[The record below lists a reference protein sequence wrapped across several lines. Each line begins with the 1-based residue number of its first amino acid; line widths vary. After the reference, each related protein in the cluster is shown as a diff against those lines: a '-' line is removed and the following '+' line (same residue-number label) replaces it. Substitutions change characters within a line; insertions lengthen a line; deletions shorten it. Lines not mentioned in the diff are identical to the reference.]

1 MFPHPKE
8 VFLCHSSLD
17 LRFAAQIVET
27 LKRHGVRVW
36 HSHAEIV
43 GGMLWHDEIGHALR
57 RCDWFVILLSPDS
70 VNSFWVKHELTYAIR
85 QKRLDGRIV
94 PVVFRPCDYEQ
105 LSWTFDSYQLVDFT
119 EDFEKGCRALLRIWG
134 IGYQAINPDA

>member
-1 MFPHPKE
+1 MFPHPTE

-17 LRFAAQIVET
+17 LRFATQIAEI
-27 LKRHGVRVW
+27 LKCHRVPVW
-36 HSHAEIV
+36 HSHTDIL
-43 GGMLWHDEIGHALR
+43 GGGQWHDEIGYALR

-70 VNSFWVKHELTYAIR
+70 ANSFWVKQELKFALR
-85 QKRLDGRIV
+85 QKRLEGRIV
-94 PVVFRPCDYEQ
+94 RVLSRPCDYEQ
-105 LSWTFDSYQLVDFT
+105 LSWTFGAYQLVDFT